1 MWLVERMRASSAWCV
16 TRDRGV
22 TIAAVGDME
31 TCFRIARRL
40 NAAEAGDDLP
50 IDVAARMSGDL
61 QLAA

>member
-1 MWLVERMRASSAWCV
+1 M
-16 TRDRGV
+16 